1 MEHALPD
8 ARDFGPGFPT
18 TSPAETLALGRR
30 AAERLAGG
38 EVLLLWGPLGAGKTL
53 FAQGLCGGLGVAE
66 DVVSPTFTLA
76 NRYTGRL
83 VVHHLDF
90 YRLDATDDL
99 HDIGLDAVMDEVE
112 DGGAVL
118 LAEWPGP
125 LLPWLAARLEFL
137 VLPGDAPD
145 ARVWRLRGVPDL
157 PSAWADFPDG
167 EAP

>member
-1 MEHALPD
+1 MEHAMPD
-8 ARDFGPGFPT
+8 ARDFGPGFLT
-18 TSPAETLALGRR
+18 AAPAETLALGRR

-53 FAQGLCGGLGVAE
+53 FIKGLCGGLAVEE
-66 DVVSPTFTLA
+66 DVVSPTFTIA

-90 YRLDATDDL
+90 YRLDTTDDL

-118 LAEWPGP
+118 LAEWPAP
-125 LLPWLAARLEFL
+125 LLPWLSARLEFL
-137 VLPGDAPD
+137 VVPGDEPD
-145 ARVWRLRGVPDL
+145 ERVWRLRGMPGL
-157 PSAWADFPDG
+157 PPRWDGFLGG
-167 EAP
+167 EAG